1 MKHDSLISHFL
12 SVFEKYKNKV
22 IFSYLFGSLARGDYS
37 PLSDIDIAVF
47 LSKKK
52 KESDFDIK
60 LSLYNDFN
68 KIFKRNDIDV
78 LILNTTKNLILLDE
92 IVRNGL
98 VVYDT
103 CPEIREEFEINIL
116 HEAIDFK
123 QQRLLFIGI

>member
-1 MKHDSLISHFL
+1 MKHDSLMSHFL

-37 PLSDIDIAVF
+37 TLSDIDIAVF

-92 IVRNGL
+92 IVRNGW